1 MSTGSTPPLARRRS
15 TRGYRPTPLRGVRT
29 RAPVGSF
36 PRFEQQAF
44 LFNWPQPCC
53 RLAAGLLWLSLEGS
67 CMSGRQTSGLV
78 RRLGAGLGRFSLLVG
93 SFALVAAVAGVVG
106 FGLVLAPGGQGGGE
120 GGAGVRAVVLVPSGG
135 RAAFDRDLAAVDFN
149 RDVRPILSDACFK
162 CHGPD
167 ESAREAGLRL
177 DTREGATAARERG
190 AAVVPGD
197 AGASLL
203 VRMVTASDPAERMPP
218 ADSGKTLTPGQI
230 ETLRA
235 WVEQGAEYSRHWAFV
250 APVRPA
256 VPRADGGAF
265 EGWVRTPI
273 DGFIAARLSEA
284 GLSPSPEAD
293 RRTLIRRA
301 SLDVTGL
308 PPTPEEVEA
317 FVADDR
323 SDAWERVVDRLLA
336 SPRYGERMALEWLD
350 GARYA
355 DSNGYHIDNE
365 RHMWRWREWVIGA
378 FNRNVPFDRF
388 TVEQI
393 AGDLLPGATTEQ
405 RIASGFN
412 RNHMINF
419 EGGAIAEEYLNEYV
433 VDRVNTTATVWLGL
447 TMACAQC
454 HDHKYDPITQRDFY
468 RFYAF
473 FNTVAEQGIDGREG
487 NAAPTIMAPDPGQE
501 AALATVRASIE
512 RQAARVEGPLPEVDA
527 AQAEWERSLAGE
539 LAGRW
544 RRLTPE
550 RAESSGGSTLGV
562 LEDGSVLASGVN
574 PDVDVYEVEA
584 VVGAGRVAAV
594 RLDALTHE
602 SLPHEGAGRAYNA
615 NFVLTGFE
623 VEAAP
628 VSGGAFEAV
637 AITRARA
644 DHEQATFPV
653 RNAIDGDAA
662 TGWAVT
668 GYERREDR
676 TAEFVL
682 SEPVGFEGGTR
693 VRVRLR
699 FESQFTQHA
708 IGRFRLAVSGD
719 ERYAAAVRPAAMGAW
734 SAAGPY
740 AADTGPA
747 AYETAFG
754 PEAGEGVE
762 WVERPEF
769 ADGAIHEL
777 SGMNAAMY
785 LRRTIVAP
793 TQRRLRVSLGS
804 DDAIKVWLNGEQVH
818 ASPAARSVAADQDF
832 VDLPLR
838 EGENEVLLKVVNYAG
853 GYAFYF
859 DPREQDVGAVPLPV
873 LLAAEKAEG
882 ERSDAQRALLRDHFR
897 ATGSPEWLAMKA
909 TLEDMRAEE
918 RALLAAIPTVM
929 VMQEMET
936 PRETRV
942 LARGHYEHP
951 VGDALTPGVPEF
963 LGRLPDGAAADR
975 LALAEWLV
983 GPENPLTAR
992 VFVNRVWQML
1002 FGAGLVR
1009 TSEDFGAQ
1017 SEWPSHPELL
1027 DWLAVEF
1034 VESGWDVKGL
1044 MRLILVSSVYR
1055 QSSRAAADRLEAD
1068 AENRLLSRGPRFRL
1082 GAEAVRDT
1090 ALAASGLLVER
1101 IGGPGV
1107 FPYQPADVWKDVA
1120 YDPFGQEFKG
1130 QVYVQS
1136 TGEDLYRRSMYSYRK
1151 RTAPHP
1157 AMAVFDAPNFET
1169 CVVRRGR
1176 TNTPLQALN
1185 LMNDPTYVEAARS
1198 LAERAMR
1205 ADGDEAGRLGFVFA
1219 RTLGRAPTAAES
1231 AILLGV
1237 LREEVGS
1244 FRADPASAEA
1254 LLGVGASARDTMLDA
1269 AEHAAWTMVCT
1280 TVMNLDEFVTKN

>member
-1 MSTGSTPPLARRRS
+1 MAL
-15 TRGYRPTPLRGVRT
+15 LGV
-29 RAPVGSF
+29 G
-36 PRFEQQAF
+36 
-44 LFNWPQPCC
+44 
-53 RLAAGLLWLSLEGS
+53 G
-67 CMSGRQTSGLV
+67 
-78 RRLGAGLGRFSLLVG
+78 
-93 SFALVAAVAGVVG
+93 
-106 FGLVLAPGGQGGGE
+106 PGGGT
-120 GGAGVRAVVLVPSGG
+120 AAVVLV
-135 RAAFDRDLAAVDFN
+135 AAAGPGARVAGVDFN

-167 ESAREAGLRL
+167 EAAREGGLRL
-177 DTREGATAARERG
+177 DTREGAVAARERG
-190 AAVVPGD
+190 AAVVPGES
-197 AGASLL
+197 GASLL
-203 VRMVTASDPAERMPP
+203 MRMVTASDPAERMPP

-265 EGWVRTPI
+265 EGWARTPI

-317 FVADDR
+317 FVADDS

-350 GARYA
+350 AARYA

-393 AGDLLPGATTEQ
+393 AGDLLPGATVEQ

-433 VDRVNTTATVWLGL
+433 TDRANTTATVWLGL

-501 AALATVRASIE
+501 AALAAVRASIE

-544 RRLTPE
+544 RWLTPE

-584 VVGAGRVAAV
+584 VVGAGRVGAL

-602 SLPHEGAGRAYNA
+602 SLPHGGAGRAYNA

-628 VSGGAFEAV
+628 AKGGAFEPV
-637 AITRARA
+637 AFAAARA

-653 RNAIDGDAA
+653 RNAIDGDPGS
-662 TGWAVT
+662 GWAVT

-676 TAEFVL
+676 TAEFVPT
-682 SEPVGFEGGTR
+682 EPVGFEGGTR

-699 FESQFTQHA
+699 FESKFTQHA
-708 IGRFRLAVSGD
+708 IGRFRLAVSMD
-719 ERYAAAVRPAAMGAW
+719 EGYASVARPAALGPW
-734 SAAGPY
+734 SLAGPF
-740 AADTGPA
+740 AAESADA
-747 AYETAFG
+747 AYGTAFG
-754 PEAGEGVE
+754 PEAGEDVA
-762 WVERPEF
+762 WVERADL

-777 SGMNAAMY
+777 TGMNAATY
-785 LRRTIVAP
+785 LRRTVHSP
-793 TQRRLRVSLGS
+793 TARSLRVSLGS
-804 DDAIKVWLNGEQVH
+804 DDAIKVWLNGAQVH
-818 ASPAARSVAADQDF
+818 ANAAARSVAPDQDF
-832 VDLPLR
+832 VDLALR
-838 EGENEVLLKVVNYAG
+838 EGENELLLKVVNYAG

-859 DPREQDVGAVPLPV
+859 DPRGEDGDAAPLPV
-873 LLAAEKAEG
+873 ALAAERAEG
-882 ERSDAQRALLRDHFR
+882 ERTEAQRALLRDHFR
-897 ATGSPEWLAMKA
+897 ATRSPEWLAMKA

-929 VMQEMET
+929 VMQEMEGPT
-936 PRETRV
+936 RETRL
-942 LARGHYEHP
+942 LARGSYEHP
-951 VGDALTPGVPEF
+951 VGDALAPGVPEF

-1044 MRLILVSSVYR
+1044 MRLILVSSAYR
-1055 QSSRAAADRLEAD
+1055 QSSRATADRLETD
-1068 AENRLLSRGPRFRL
+1068 PDNRLVSRGPRFRL

-1107 FPYQPADVWKDVA
+1107 FPYQPPDVWKDVA

-1136 TGEDLYRRSMYSYRK
+1136 TGDDLYRRSMYSYRK

-1205 ADGDEAGRLGFVFA
+1205 AEGGAEGRLAFIFA
-1219 RTLGRAPTAAES
+1219 RTLSRAPTAAE
-1231 AILLGV
+1231 AGVLLGAYE
-1237 LREEVGS
+1237 RELAS
-1244 FRADPASAEA
+1244 FRADGAAAEA
-1254 LLGVGASARDTMLDA
+1254 LVSVGASGRDTMLDG

-1280 TVMNLDEFVTKN
+1280 TVMNLDEFITKN

>member
-1 MSTGSTPPLARRRS
+1 M
-15 TRGYRPTPLRGVRT
+15 
-29 RAPVGSF
+29 
-36 PRFEQQAF
+36 
-44 LFNWPQPCC
+44 
-53 RLAAGLLWLSLEGS
+53 AA
-67 CMSGRQTSGLV
+67 
-78 RRLGAGLGRFSLLVG
+78 
-93 SFALVAAVAGVVG
+93 ALVVGTQGGHPSAVVVPATVVG
-106 FGLVLAPGGQGGGE
+106 VPVQRAGG
-120 GGAGVRAVVLVPSGG
+120 
-135 RAAFDRDLAAVDFN
+135 VDFN

-167 ESAREAGLRL
+167 EAAREAGLRL
-177 DTREGATAARERG
+177 DTREGAVAVRERG

-197 AGASLL
+197 SGASLL
-203 VRMVTASDPAERMPP
+203 MRMVTASDPAERMPP
-218 ADSGKTLTPGQI
+218 ADSGKTLTAGQV

-235 WVEQGAEYSRHWAFV
+235 WIDAGAEYSAHWAFV
-250 APVRPA
+250 VPERPG
-256 VPRADGGAF
+256 VPRVRGEAF
-265 EGWVRTPI
+265 QGWVRTPI
-273 DGFIAARLSEA
+273 DAFIAARLAEA
-284 GLSPSPEAD
+284 DLTPSAEAD

-317 FVADDR
+317 FVADAR
-323 SDAWERVVDRLLA
+323 PDAWERVVDRLLA

-350 GARYA
+350 AARYA

-365 RHMWRWREWVIGA
+365 RYMWRWREWVIEA

-393 AGDLLPGATTEQ
+393 AGDLLPGATAEE

-473 FNTVAEQGIDGREG
+473 FNTVSEQGIDGREG
-487 NAAPTIMAPDPGQE
+487 NAAPTMMAPDPGQE
-501 AALATVRASIE
+501 AALAAVRESIARQSAS
-512 RQAARVEGPLPEVDA
+512 VEGPLPEVDA
-527 AQAEWERSLAGE
+527 AQAAWERSLSDS
-539 LAGRW
+539 LSGRW
-544 RRLTPE
+544 RWLTPE
-550 RAESSGGSTLGV
+550 RLESSGGSALEA

-574 PDVDVYEVEA
+574 PDVDVYEFEA
-584 VVGAGRVAAV
+584 VAGEGRVSAV

-602 SLPHEGAGRAYNA
+602 SLPHGGAGRAYNA

-623 VEAAP
+623 VEVAP
-628 VSGGAFEAV
+628 AGGGAFEAV
-637 AITRARA
+637 AIAGARA

-653 RNAIDGDAA
+653 RNAIDGDAGS
-662 TGWAVT
+662 GWAVT

-682 SEPVGFEGGTR
+682 AEPVGFEGGTR

-699 FESQFTQHA
+699 FESKFGQHG
-708 IGRFRLAVSGD
+708 IGRFRLAVSSDGA
-719 ERYAAAVRPAAMGAW
+719 YAAAVRPAVMGAW
-734 SAAGPY
+734 SVAGPY
-740 AADTGPA
+740 AAESGRA
-747 AYETAFG
+747 AFERAFG
-754 PEAGEGVE
+754 PEAGEDVE
-762 WVERPEF
+762 WVERAEF
-769 ADGAIHEL
+769 VDGKAHDL
-777 SGMNAAMY
+777 MGMNAATY
-785 LRRTIVAP
+785 LRRTVHVPSAR
-793 TQRRLRVSLGS
+793 TLRVSLGS
-804 DDAIKVWLNGEQVH
+804 DDAIRVWVNGEQVH
-818 ASPAARSVAADQDF
+818 TNAAARSVAPDQDF
-832 VDLPLR
+832 VDLALR
-838 EGENEVLLKVVNYAG
+838 EGENELLLKVVNYAG

-859 DPREQDVGAVPLPV
+859 DPRGGDGDIAPLPV
-873 LLAAEKAEG
+873 LLAAERPEAERT
-882 ERSDAQRALLRDHFR
+882 EAQRALLRDHFR
-897 ATGSPEWLAMKA
+897 ATRSPEWLAMKA

-951 VGDALTPGVPEF
+951 VGDALSPGIPEF
-963 LGRLPDGAAADR
+963 LGRLPEGAKPDR

-983 GPENPLTAR
+983 GPANPLTAR

-1002 FGAGLVR
+1002 FGSGLVR

-1044 MRLILVSSVYR
+1044 VRLILASSVYR
-1055 QSSRAAADRLEAD
+1055 QSSRVTADRLEAD
-1068 AENRLLSRGPRFRL
+1068 ADNRLLSRGPRFRL

-1090 ALAASGLLVER
+1090 ALAASGLLSER

-1107 FPYQPADVWKDVA
+1107 RPYQPPDVWKDVA
-1120 YDPFGQEFKG
+1120 YDPFGQEFSG
-1130 QVYVQS
+1130 QVYVPS
-1136 TGEDLYRRSMYSYRK
+1136 EGEDLYRRSMYTYRK

-1169 CVVRRGR
+1169 CIVRRGR

-1205 ADGDEAGRLGFVFA
+1205 AERGAERRLAFIFA
-1219 RTLGRAPTAAES
+1219 RTLSRVPTAAE
-1231 AILLGV
+1231 AGVLLGQYESE
-1237 LREEVGS
+1237 LAA
-1244 FRADPASAEA
+1244 FRGDAAAAEA
-1254 LLGVGASARDTMLDA
+1254 LLSVGASGRDTTLDA

-1280 TVMNLDEFVTKN
+1280 TVMNLDEFITKN